1 MVRRGAP
8 DRQEDVP
15 VAAADFSFVKPDL
28 MLGFHEMLIHQKT
41 FFFMII
47 NAPILFL
54 SAPLSSVRTETGWR
68 KGGAQ
73 EGVLLA
79 RGGCSLECSWMDERT
94 IVSWLGGF

>member
-15 VAAADFSFVKPDL
+15 VAAADFSFVKPDR

-41 FFFMII
+41 FFLMII
-47 NAPILFL
+47 SAPILFL
-54 SAPLSSVRTETGWR
+54 SAPVSSVRTDRVEEGRCPGGGLAGTG
-68 KGGAQ
+68 K
-73 EGVLLA
+73 LLN
-79 RGGCSLECSWMDERT
+79 RVFLDGERT